1 MLVENEETFLAALKK
16 DLNKP
21 LQESIMAEIDFLRNE
36 VISILRNINTWT
48 KDQYVLNTI
57 PKD

>member
-48 KDQYVLNTI
+48 KEQ
-57 PKD
+57 